1 MKLLMVKVLF
11 IRLEIL
17 VIKFLI
23 KFWELKDIVKL
34 MIFVLVS
41 IVAIGILNKLR
52 EKIKVVKI

>member
-41 IVAIGILNKLR
+41 IVVIGILNKLR